1 MKRHL
6 TRAVG
11 RAPPA
16 NTYGGGANH
25 DIWPP
30 GIPGNC
36 NPPYKVRARGRRLRA
51 GYRTLCALITVAA
64 MVALFGSSPAASA
77 QAPPTFDP
85 PKAHYLSLGG
95 SFAFG
100 LQADKLFALL
110 DAGTYTPDAFNT
122 GYTDDFAARMR
133 QIRPDQQVENL
144 SCPAEST
151 DSMINGGC
159 FFTAPSPEGFGLSI
173 HVDYS
178 GAQLDAAVAFLR
190 SHRGQVSPITIDIGA
205 GDAADVI
212 GDQCNFDPSCIAQS
226 GLKQH
231 LSDNLDHILGALR
244 SAAPDTEIIVVALYN
259 LLKIANPSSDDLWNQ
274 NYVQVASEAAA
285 RSNARV
291 ANGFDA
297 IHTTDQICQLT
308 FICTSGDSHP
318 TDAGYLVFAN
328 LIWSVS
334 GYDRLTGH

>member
-1 MKRHL
+1 L
-6 TRAVG
+6 
-11 RAPPA
+11 
-16 NTYGGGANH
+16 
-25 DIWPP
+25 
-30 GIPGNC
+30 
-36 NPPYKVRARGRRLRA
+36 
-51 GYRTLCALITVAA
+51 ALLAA
-64 MVALFGSSPAASA
+64 MVAALLAGAPAASA
-77 QAPPTFDP
+77 QAPPKFDP
-85 PKAHYLSLGG
+85 PKAYYLSLGA
-95 SFAFG
+95 STAFG

-122 GYTDDFAARMR
+122 GYTDDFAAQMR
-133 QIRPDQQVENL
+133 QIRPHQQVENL

-151 DSMINGGC
+151 DTMINGGC
-159 FFTAPSPEGFGLSI
+159 FFTAPPPEGFGLPI
-173 HVDYS
+173 HVNYS
-178 GAQLDAAVAFLR
+178 GAQLDAAVAFLQ
-190 SHRGQVSPITIDIGA
+190 SHRGQVSPITIDIGP

-212 GDQCNFDPSCIAQS
+212 ADECNFDPSCLAQS

-259 LLKIANPSSDDLWNQ
+259 LFKSTNPASDDLWNQ
-274 NYVQVASEAAA
+274 YYVQVASEAAA
-285 RSNARV
+285 RNNARF

-318 TDAGYLVFAN
+318 TDAGYQVLAN